1 MLAKVMA
8 DLITAAEATQHSHR
22 LSWSVDIDPYES
34 L

>member
-8 DLITAAEATQHSHR
+8 DLITAAEAARHTYR
-22 LSWSVDIDPYES
+22 LSWSVDIAPYES